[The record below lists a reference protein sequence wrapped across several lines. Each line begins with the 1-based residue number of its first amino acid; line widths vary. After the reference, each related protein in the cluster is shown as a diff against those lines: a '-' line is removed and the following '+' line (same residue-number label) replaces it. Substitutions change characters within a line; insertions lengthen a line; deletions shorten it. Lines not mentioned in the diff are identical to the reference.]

1 MDLKPG
7 KNTIL
12 GIDIGSVAISMVQAD
27 ADGNI
32 LSTSYIFH
40 HGRILETLL
49 KVQNDI
55 DLSVVCGIA
64 TVSKN
69 WFKPESV
76 SYYDPQ
82 TAIVA
87 AGKKLYPDLGSIMVV
102 GAEKFQLINFDG
114 KGIYEYTATNTSCAV
129 GTGSFL
135 DQQAKRLNLEDV
147 RDLCTI
153 AMENEGEIPD
163 IASRCSVFAK
173 TDLIHAQQVGY
184 SLSAI
189 CNSLCKGLAK
199 NIIDTLYSDDKPR
212 CPVLFAGG
220 VSRNLVV
227 KKHLESFLG
236 VGLVHHNYGHILPA
250 YGACL
255 LYLKE
260 KTGFQHNGIFSIN
273 NYLKLQDKEKKYFHD
288 PLSLS
293 LTRYPSFLSEESYEF
308 KPVRTTHTDRIQVDF
323 YKKLTKD
330 TAVRV
335 YAGIDIGSTSTK
347 AIICD
352 EKNAPVAGFYTY
364 TAGRPIPATQAILE
378 AIYDIQNR
386 ERVRFEFLGVGTT
399 GSGRK
404 FVGKILNADIIID
417 EITTHARA
425 AYELNPDTDTII
437 EIGGQDAKFTLMK
450 DGRVTFAQMNSVCA
464 AGTGSFIEEQARK
477 LGVSLADYSAKAEGA
492 RAPLA
497 SDRCTVFMERDINNY
512 LNKGFSV
519 EEILATVLHSVR
531 ENYLKKV
538 AVEAMI
544 GNNISFQGA
553 TAKNKA
559 LVAAFENKL
568 GKEIFVSKFCHL
580 TGALGLAY
588 LLKEELKGKSGFRGL
603 DLYNKEIP
611 VQIET
616 CNLCNNNCRIRIAEV
631 SGEKVAYGFLCG
643 RDYDTKKYVDKN
655 SSGFNLIKERQNHF
669 RILKKRGFKSSI
681 KIGIPASLHLFD
693 EISLWQKFFNN
704 LSIETITSESFE
716 NPVKTGKRIAGAEFC
731 APMEAMYGHVNW
743 LADRVDYIFL
753 PVYLE
758 ARDKEFEAERNYCY
772 YTQFSPSV
780 VSGNGDARLRKKCL
794 VPLLNYS
801 AGIKAV
807 RKELFKCLQP
817 VLGSLITNDELN
829 TAFDDALYFY
839 NRKKETLKHIFDQD
853 FSKSQD
859 ISVVLVGRPYLIL
872 SQHMNKGIPDIL
884 GGMGIPTCFQ
894 DMLKYNHQDYS
905 DIDYLLKVFP
915 WYYAANIL
923 EAAKVS
929 AVTKNL
935 YPILITA
942 FKCAPDSFLIDYF
955 KKIMD
960 AHQKPY
966 LILQI
971 DEHDSNVGY
980 ETRIEAGIRSF
991 RNHASMDHQKV
1002 KSVLPIITPP
1012 EKSIWARK
1020 TIIFPNWDQMVA
1032 PLLAANLRKEGLDVR
1047 LLEPD
1052 EEIIRKSMVHN
1063 TGQCLPINIITQEF
1077 IEFIKKNNLDPADTM
1092 LWMVETKLT
1101 CNIRLYPYYI
1111 KNLLDNWGEG
1121 MEIAIVYSGEITHLD
1136 ISLNACLNAYLVYMI
1151 GGLIRRLGCK
1161 IRPYEITKGETD
1173 KAINESI
1180 KIMTKA
1186 FLGRASI
1193 EKSLIQS
1200 LSLFEKIKYNPV
1212 QRPKVA
1218 IFGDFYVRDN
1228 DVLNQD
1234 LIHVIEEAGGEVIT
1248 TPYHEYTKLTAD
1260 NGFRRRIAL
1269 GKNLEAMGLKAMLA
1283 GINLIDK
1290 TYYKHF
1296 KKYLGNQPA
1305 IQPLKLEK
1313 KLELFNIKNLHG
1325 GESYDNILKIFFLLD
1340 NYPDISLF
1348 IQTNPAFCCASLI
1361 TEAMKNQIRRIT
1373 GVPVLTITYDGTSEF
1388 KNDVIVPYLKLA
1400 PKREPKKA
1408 EKVKPKPWKILSNL
1422 SPILI
1427 LVICII

>member
-1 MDLKPG
+1 MTFKLNNK
-7 KNTIL
+7 TIL
-12 GIDIGSVAISMVQAD
+12 GIDIGSVAISLVQTD
-27 ADGNI
+27 TDGNI
-32 LSTSYIFH
+32 LSSSYIFH
-40 HGRILETLL
+40 QGRILETLMKL
-49 KVQNDI
+49 QGNF
-55 DLSVVCGIA
+55 DLSVISGIA

-69 WFKPESV
+69 WFKAESV
-76 SYYDPQ
+76 RYYDPQ

-87 AGKKLYPDLGSIMVV
+87 AGKKLYPNLGSIMVV
-102 GAEKFQLINFDG
+102 GAEKFQLINFDESG
-114 KGIYEYTATNTSCAV
+114 NYEHTATNTSCAV

-153 AMENEGEIPD
+153 ALKNDGEIPD
-163 IASRCSVFAK
+163 IASRCAVFAK
-173 TDLIHAQQVGY
+173 TDLIHAQQEGY

-189 CNSLCKGLAK
+189 CDSLCKGLAK
-199 NIIDTLYSDDKPR
+199 NIIDTLYSDDTPR

-236 VGLVHHNYGHILPA
+236 VTLLHHDYGHLLPA

-255 LYLKE
+255 LYLTE
-260 KTGFQHNGIFSIN
+260 KKGFQFDGITSISD
-273 NYLKLQDKEKKYFHD
+273 YLKSQQNEKKYFHG
-288 PLSLS
+288 PLR
-293 LTRYPSFLSEESYEF
+293 LTMTKYPRFTSEKFYEF
-308 KPVRTTHTDRIQVDF
+308 KPTQANHPDRVQVDL
-323 YKKLTKD
+323 YQKIQND
-330 TAVRV
+330 TLIKA
-335 YAGIDIGSTSTK
+335 YLGIDVGSTSTK
-347 AIICD
+347 AFLCD
-352 EKNAPVAGFYTY
+352 ENKTPVAGFYTY

-378 AIYDIQNR
+378 ALSDIQDR

-404 FVGKILNADIIID
+404 FVGKILNVDIIVD

-477 LGVSLADYSAKAEGA
+477 LGVSLGDYSNKAEGVS
-492 RAPLA
+492 APLA

-512 LNKGFSV
+512 QNKGFSV
-519 EEILATVLHSVR
+519 EEILAAVLHSVR

-538 AVEAMI
+538 AVEATI
-544 GNNISFQGA
+544 GNHICFQGA

-568 GKEIFVSKFCHL
+568 GKEIFVSKYCHL
-580 TGALGLAY
+580 TGALGLTY
-588 LLKEELKGKSGFRGL
+588 LLAEEHKGKSQFRGL
-603 DLYNKEIP
+603 DIYHKEIP

-616 CNLCNNNCRIRIAEV
+616 CYLCNNNCRIRIAEV
-631 SGEKVAYGFLCG
+631 AGEKVAYGFLCG
-643 RDYDTKKYVDKN
+643 RDYDTKKYVDSN
-655 SSGFNLIKERQNHF
+655 TSGFNLIKERQSHF
-669 RILKKRGFKSSI
+669 YVPKKHKFKSSI
-681 KIGIPASLHLFD
+681 KIGLPASLHLFD
-693 EISLWQKFFNN
+693 EISLWQRFFNN
-704 LSIETITSESFE
+704 LSIETLTSESFN

-731 APMEAMYGHVNW
+731 APMEAMYGHVAW
-743 LADRVDYIFL
+743 LTDKVDYIFL

-758 ARDKEFEAERNYCY
+758 ARDKEFESERNYCY

-780 VSGNGDARLRKKCL
+780 VSSSGDQRLMKKCL

-801 AGIKAV
+801 KGIKVV
-807 RKELFKCLQP
+807 RKELFNCLKP
-817 VLGSLITNDELN
+817 VFNSVITDTELN
-829 TAFDDALYFY
+829 IAFDEALHFY
-839 NRKKETLKHIFDQD
+839 NHKKEVLKFIFNQD
-853 FSKSQD
+853 FDKSQD

-872 SQHMNKGIPDIL
+872 SPHMNKGIPDIL
-884 GGMGIPTCFQ
+884 GGMGIRTCFQ
-894 DMLKYNHQDYS
+894 DMLLYDHQDYS

-935 YPILITA
+935 YPVLITA
-942 FKCAPDSFLIDYF
+942 FKCGPDSFLTDYF

-971 DEHDSNVGY
+971 DEHGSNVGY

-991 RNHASMDHQKV
+991 RNHATMDHQK
-1002 KSVLPIITPP
+1002 SRPFLPIITQP
-1012 EKSIWARK
+1012 EKSIYARK
-1020 TIIFPNWDQMVA
+1020 TIIFPNWDQLVA
-1032 PLLAANLRKEGLDVR
+1032 PLLVANLRKLGLDVR

-1052 EEIIRKSMVHN
+1052 EEITRNSMVHN
-1063 TGQCLPINIITQEF
+1063 TGQCLPLNIITQEF

-1111 KNLLDNWGEG
+1111 KNLLDNYGDG
-1121 MEIAIVYSGEITHLD
+1121 MEKAIVYSGEVTHLD
-1136 ISLNACLNAYLVYMI
+1136 ISLNACLNAYLAYMI

-1173 KAINESI
+1173 KVIKESI
-1180 KIMTKA
+1180 RIMIKA
-1186 FLGRASI
+1186 FLGRAPM
-1193 EKSLIQS
+1193 EKSAIQAVA
-1200 LSLFEKIKYNPV
+1200 LFEKIKYTPV
-1212 QRPKVA
+1212 ERPRVA
-1218 IFGDFYVRDN
+1218 IFGDLYVRDN

-1234 LIHVIEEAGGEVIT
+1234 LIHVIEDAGGEVIT
-1248 TPYHEYTKLTAD
+1248 TPYHEYAKITAE
-1260 NGFRRRIAL
+1260 NGLRRRIAQ

-1283 GINLIDK
+1283 GIKLLDS

-1296 KKYLGNQPA
+1296 KKFLGNQPV

-1313 KLELFNIKNLHG
+1313 KLELFNIKNLHS
-1325 GESYDNILKIFFLLD
+1325 GESYDNILKIFFILQ
-1340 NYPDISLF
+1340 NYPDVSLF
-1348 IQTNPAFCCASLI
+1348 IQTNPAFCCPSLI
-1361 TEAMKNQIRRIT
+1361 TEAMKNHIRRIT
-1373 GVPVLTITYDGTSEF
+1373 GVPVVTITYDGTSDL

-1400 PKREPKKA
+1400 VKREP
-1408 EKVKPKPWKILSNL
+1408 VKTKQVRPKPWKILSTFSDL
-1422 SPILI
+1422 TS
-1427 LVICII
+1427 

>member
-1 MDLKPG
+1 MTFKLNNK
-7 KNTIL
+7 TIL
-12 GIDIGSVAISMVQAD
+12 GIDIGSVAISLVQTD
-27 ADGNI
+27 TDGNI
-32 LSTSYIFH
+32 LSSSYIFH
-40 HGRILETLL
+40 QGRILETLMKL
-49 KVQNDI
+49 QGDI
-55 DLSVVCGIA
+55 DLSVISGIA

-69 WFKPESV
+69 WFKAESV
-76 SYYDPQ
+76 QYYDSQ

-87 AGKKLYPDLGSIMVV
+87 AGKRLYPNLGSIMVV
-102 GAEKFQLINFDG
+102 GAEKFQLINFDESG
-114 KGIYEYTATNTSCAV
+114 NYEHTATNTSCAV

-153 AMENEGEIPD
+153 ALKNDGEIPD
-163 IASRCSVFAK
+163 IASRCAVFAK
-173 TDLIHAQQVGY
+173 TDLIHAQQEGY

-189 CNSLCKGLAK
+189 CDSLCKGLAK
-199 NIIDTLYSDDKPR
+199 NIIDTLYSDDTPR

-236 VGLVHHNYGHILPA
+236 VTLLHHDYGHLLPA

-255 LYLKE
+255 LYLTE
-260 KTGFQHNGIFSIN
+260 KNGFQFDGITSISD
-273 NYLKLQDKEKKYFHD
+273 YLKSQQNEKKYFHG
-288 PLSLS
+288 PLR
-293 LTRYPSFLSEESYEF
+293 LTMTKYPSFTSEKFYEF
-308 KPVRTTHTDRIQVDF
+308 KPTQASHSDRVQVDL
-323 YKKLTKD
+323 YQKIQND
-330 TAVRV
+330 TLIKA
-335 YAGIDIGSTSTK
+335 YLGIDVGSTSTK
-347 AIICD
+347 AILCD
-352 EKNAPVAGFYTY
+352 ENKTPVAGFYTY

-378 AIYDIQNR
+378 ALSDIQDR
-386 ERVRFEFLGVGTT
+386 ERVRFEFLGAGTT

-404 FVGKILNADIIID
+404 FVGKILNVDIIID

-477 LGVSLADYSAKAEGA
+477 LGISLGNYSNKAEGVS
-492 RAPLA
+492 APLA

-519 EEILATVLHSVR
+519 EEILAAVLHSVR

-538 AVEAMI
+538 AVEATI
-544 GNNISFQGA
+544 GNHICFQGA

-568 GKEIFVSKFCHL
+568 GKEIFVSKYCHL
-580 TGALGLAY
+580 TGALGLTY
-588 LLKEELKGKSGFRGL
+588 LLAEEHKGKSQFRGL
-603 DLYNKEIP
+603 DIYHKEIP

-616 CNLCNNNCRIRIAEV
+616 CYLCNNNCRIRIAEV
-631 SGEKVAYGFLCG
+631 AGEKVAYGFLCG
-643 RDYDTKKYVDKN
+643 RDYDTKKYVDSN
-655 SSGFNLIKERQNHF
+655 TSGFNLIKERQSHF
-669 RILKKRGFKSSI
+669 HVPKKHKFKSSI
-681 KIGIPASLHLFD
+681 KIGLPASLHLFD
-693 EISLWQKFFNN
+693 EISLWQRFFNN
-704 LSIETITSESFE
+704 LSIETLTSESFN

-731 APMEAMYGHVNW
+731 APMEAMYGHVAW
-743 LADRVDYIFL
+743 LADKVDYIFL

-758 ARDKEFEAERNYCY
+758 ARDKEFESERNYCY

-780 VSGNGDARLRKKCL
+780 VSSSGDQRLMKKCL

-801 AGIKAV
+801 KGIKVV
-807 RKELFKCLQP
+807 RKELFNCLKP
-817 VLGSLITNDELN
+817 VFNSVITDAELN
-829 TAFDDALYFY
+829 IAFDEALHFY
-839 NRKKETLKHIFDQD
+839 NHKKEALKFIFNQD
-853 FSKSQD
+853 FDKSQD

-872 SQHMNKGIPDIL
+872 SPHMNKGIPDIL
-884 GGMGIPTCFQ
+884 GGMGIRTCFQ
-894 DMLKYNHQDYS
+894 DMLLYDHQDYS

-935 YPILITA
+935 YPVLITA
-942 FKCAPDSFLIDYF
+942 FKCGPDSFLTDYF

-971 DEHDSNVGY
+971 DEHGSNVGY

-991 RNHASMDHQKV
+991 RNHAAMDHQK
-1002 KSVLPIITPP
+1002 SRPFLPIITQP
-1012 EKSIWARK
+1012 EKSIYARK
-1020 TIIFPNWDQMVA
+1020 TIIFPNWDQLVA
-1032 PLLAANLRKEGLDVR
+1032 PLLVANLRKLGLDVR

-1052 EEIIRKSMVHN
+1052 EEITRNSMVHN
-1063 TGQCLPINIITQEF
+1063 TGQCLPLNIITQEF

-1111 KNLLDNWGEG
+1111 KNLLDNYGDG
-1121 MEIAIVYSGEITHLD
+1121 MEKAIVYSGEVTHLD
-1136 ISLNACLNAYLVYMI
+1136 ISLTACLNAYLAYMI

-1173 KAINESI
+1173 KAIQESI
-1180 KIMTKA
+1180 RIMTKA
-1186 FLGRASI
+1186 FLGRAPM
-1193 EKSLIQS
+1193 EKSVIQV
-1200 LSLFEKIKYNPV
+1200 LSLFEKIKYTPV
-1212 QRPKVA
+1212 QRPRVA
-1218 IFGDFYVRDN
+1218 IFGDLYVRDN

-1234 LIHVIEEAGGEVIT
+1234 LIHVIEDAGGEVIT
-1248 TPYHEYTKLTAD
+1248 TPYHEYAKITAE
-1260 NGFRRRIAL
+1260 NGLRRRIAQ

-1283 GINLIDK
+1283 GIKLLDN

-1296 KKYLGNQPA
+1296 KKFIGNQPI

-1313 KLELFNIKNLHG
+1313 KLELFNIKNFHS
-1325 GESYDNILKIFFLLD
+1325 GESYDNILKIFFILQ
-1340 NYPDISLF
+1340 NYPDVSLF
-1348 IQTNPAFCCASLI
+1348 IQTNPAFCCPSLI

-1373 GVPVLTITYDGTSEF
+1373 GVSVVTITYDGTSDL

-1400 PKREPKKA
+1400 VKREP
-1408 EKVKPKPWKILSNL
+1408 VKTKQVRPKPWKILSTFSDL
-1422 SPILI
+1422 TS
-1427 LVICII
+1427 